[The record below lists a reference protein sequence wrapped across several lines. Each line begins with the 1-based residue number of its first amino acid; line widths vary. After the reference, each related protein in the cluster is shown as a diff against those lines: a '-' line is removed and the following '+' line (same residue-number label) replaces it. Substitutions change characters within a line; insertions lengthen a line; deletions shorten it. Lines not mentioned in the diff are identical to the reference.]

1 MSVAQTQMCSA
12 PAYEAIVERDIMM
25 SLRDGVRLATDL
37 YFPALDDEKID
48 QRFPVVLTRTPYDK
62 LGRDTTGKWF
72 AERGYVFAA
81 QDVRGR
87 YASEGVFY
95 PYAHE
100 GPDGYD
106 TVEWLAQQPF
116 CTGKVGTLG
125 SSYGASVISA
135 LAALNPPH
143 LAAIIHLFGPSSHYH
158 CSMRNNGTL
167 EMRFFAYALSMA
179 ATSREAAAD
188 PALKQ
193 ALEEARADVWAWAKQ
208 YPLRKGNSPLRLVPS
223 YEQWAIDIS
232 THATYDDYW
241 KQPGYG
247 PRPYYDQHADVPSLY
262 IGGWYDSYTLAVVE
276 NFQELSKRGK
286 APVHMLMGPWHH
298 GSPGTAISGDLSFK
312 PDATL
317 SDCNALYLRWFDH
330 WLKGLPTGLDETKS
344 VRYFIMGGGEGLV
357 EASPTIEHGGKWATC
372 DAWPPPNTTPTPF
385 YFHAD
390 GSLSTEP
397 PDEEDASTTYTF
409 DPGDPV
415 PTIGG
420 HLSIL
425 PIPPGGYDQRQDN
438 RFHGT
443 HGRLPLSAR
452 GDMLCFITEPLEEDL
467 VVTGPL
473 VAKLY
478 VSTDGLDTDFTVK
491 LLDIYPPG
499 PHYPNGC
506 ALNITDSIHR
516 LRFRNSFELEEL
528 AEPGT
533 VYELEIEM
541 YPTGNRFVK
550 GHQIRVDI
558 SSSNYPRFEVNPNT
572 GGVLGVDRRKRVA
585 QNTLYHDK
593 SRPSHLTMWVVEK

>member
-385 YFHAD
+385 
-390 GSLSTEP
+390 
-397 PDEEDASTTYTF
+397 
-409 DPGDPV
+409 
-415 PTIGG
+415 
-420 HLSIL
+420 
-425 PIPPGGYDQRQDN
+425 
-438 RFHGT
+438 
-443 HGRLPLSAR
+443 
-452 GDMLCFITEPLEEDL
+452 
-467 VVTGPL
+467 
-473 VAKLY
+473 
-478 VSTDGLDTDFTVK
+478 
-491 LLDIYPPG
+491 
-499 PHYPNGC
+499 
-506 ALNITDSIHR
+506 
-516 LRFRNSFELEEL
+516 
-528 AEPGT
+528 
-533 VYELEIEM
+533 
-541 YPTGNRFVK
+541 
-550 GHQIRVDI
+550 
-558 SSSNYPRFEVNPNT
+558 
-572 GGVLGVDRRKRVA
+572 
-585 QNTLYHDK
+585 
-593 SRPSHLTMWVVEK
+593 